1 MSKILILGAGAMG
14 TAFSVPCLDRQ
25 HQVKI
30 VGTHLEENFID
41 DLKYKKNFHPTLKF
55 YLSENISQKI

>member
-30 VGTHLEENFID
+30 VGTHLEDKFID
-41 DLKYKKNFHPTLKF
+41 KLK
-55 YLSENISQKI
+55 KIKWN